1 MKELDVEMKEI
12 GGEFMPPAYKNNPK
26 AVGHGGLD
34 YAMLD
39 NFVKALSGEKADV
52 VTLKE
57 GLAMTLP
64 GIYAEE
70 SAKRG
75 GEVLTMYYP
84 WDKEWTAEI
93 K

>member
-1 MKELDVEMKEI
+1 
-12 GGEFMPPAYKNNPK
+12 
-26 AVGHGGLD
+26 
-34 YAMLD
+34 MLD
-39 NFVKALSGEKADV
+39 NFFKYMTGEEGEV

-84 WDKEWTAEI
+84 WDKEWSTEI

>member
-1 MKELDVEMKEI
+1 
-12 GGEFMPPAYKNNPK
+12 
-26 AVGHGGLD
+26 
-34 YAMLD
+34 MLD
-39 NFVKALSGEKADV
+39 NFFKVLAGEKGEVINLRD
-52 VTLKE
+52 
-57 GLAMTLP
+57 GLRMTLP

-84 WDKEWTAEI
+84 WDEEWSTEI